1 MFKWLLSRLPSS
13 PFHKRLARFRPALV
27 FGLVFTLS
35 LLALKMLRV
44 LYGDVLPGLAD
55 LNTSLLHEHDL
66 PSHAAQQAIEQIR
79 HQIQWV
85 MLFCCG
91 LGALAAGFIT
101 HWVGVARG
109 ERAIR
114 AAADALRDEAQA
126 AQREAVKASQDKA
139 KFLGMLSHELLTP
152 LQTILSTLGL
162 IESRGGVQVSEPTFI
177 RLNESVRVLRGRMS
191 DLVDFAKLSVGQ
203 LELRVRGFTPVR
215 LLTMLIDDYTEALLE
230 KNLDLHWDPSDELSK
245 RVYSDPTRIRQIL
258 ENILSNAIKYTD
270 RGGITLH
277 ASLVE
282 GPLFRV
288 EISDSGTGISDEQLP
303 HIFDPFYRVK
313 DSAHMAV
320 GSGLGLA
327 VVRSLVDMLQGRI
340 EVHSELG
347 RGSSFVV
354 EIPISLQ
361 PVGERRPPDSIRQAL
376 APVLVVDDD
385 AAIRHS
391 MADAIRAMGY
401 EAVEVSNGRTALQ
414 EAQSRKFSAIFCDF
428 QLPDV
433 LGIDVVETIRNGQGP
448 NVGTY
453 CVRMSAFHEPDD
465 RSAFLFNARID
476 KPLDWRQVKEVLR
489 VAQQS
494 AGPAGGA

>member
-1 MFKWLLSRLPSS
+1 MFKRLFFSS
-13 PFHKRLARFRPALV
+13 PNTPAHKRVAWFRPTLV
-27 FGLVFTLS
+27 FGLVFSVS
-35 LLALKMLRV
+35 LLILKMLHSV
-44 LYGDVLPGLAD
+44 YGDVLPGLAD
-55 LNTSLLHEHDL
+55 LSASLLQGDAV
-66 PSHAAQQAIEQIR
+66 SSNAAQQAMQTLR
-79 HQIQWV
+79 RQVQWV
-85 MLFCCG
+85 MFFCCG
-91 LGALAAGFIT
+91 LGALAAGLIT

-109 ERAIR
+109 ERATR

-162 IESRGGVQVSEPTFI
+162 IESRGSVQVSEPTFI
-177 RLNESVRVLRGRMS
+177 RLKESVRVLRGRMS

-230 KNLDLHWDPSDELSK
+230 KNLDLHWDPSDDLSN

-270 RGGITLH
+270 RGGITLN
-277 ASLVE
+277 ASVVE

-313 DSAHMAV
+313 DAAHMAV

-327 VVRSLVDMLQGRI
+327 VVRSLVDMLHGRI

-347 RGSSFVV
+347 KGSSFVV
-354 EIPISLQ
+354 EIPLSLHPADEPRKPKGPRQ
-361 PVGERRPPDSIRQAL
+361 PF

-433 LGIDVVETIRNGQGP
+433 LGIDVVETLRNGQGP
-448 NVGTY
+448 NVETY

-489 VAQQS
+489 VAQQ
-494 AGPAGGA
+494 AGA